1 MPELNITVL
10 DKVASCSTKS
20 IVNGNSDYI
29 VNWTLDSAWDKYET
43 KTMRVSFCD
52 GTFSDTVFSGK
63 RCSLPIIN
71 DAALIEIGL
80 FAGDLITTTP
90 AAVRCARCITDASGA
105 PADPPDDV
113 YNQIMERLAEIGSV
127 SPEDV
132 AQAVADYITAH
143 PIEETDPTVPEW
155 AKATEK
161 PTYTAA
167 EVGAVTELDVTIA
180 VEQAWN
186 AAVNQLNPILDAKQ
200 DKGDYLTADA
210 LQAATDAALEQAKA
224 SGAFDGAPGKDGT
237 NGKDGADGAPGKDG
251 VDGKDGAPGAPGKD
265 GADGHTPVKGVDYW
279 TAADKQTIVNDVLD
293 ALPTWSGGSY

>member
-1 MPELNITVL
+1 MPEINITVL

-43 KTMRVSFCD
+43 KTMRVSLRD

-127 SPEDV
+127 SPDDV

-155 AKATEK
+155 AKAAEK

-167 EVGAVTELDVTIA
+167 EVGAATESDVT
-180 VEQAWN
+180 N
-186 AAVNQLNPILDAKQ
+186 AVNDAWQVAIDVLNPILEGKQ

-210 LQAATDAALEQAKA
+210 LQDVLQAATDAALAQAKA
-224 SGAFDGAPGKDGT
+224 SGAFDGAPGEP
-237 NGKDGADGAPGKDG
+237 GKDGAPGKDG
-251 VDGKDGAPGAPGKD
+251 T
-265 GADGHTPVKGVDYW
+265 DGHTPVKGVDYW
-279 TAADKQTIVNDVLD
+279 TAADKQTIVDDVLD